1 MWSAR
6 KSFAG
11 IIIMDEISAKPMSPL
26 NRKLSDEGLRTAA
39 RATSKGHVVRIEA
52 SDRPGM
58 LK

>member
-1 MWSAR
+1 
-6 KSFAG
+6 
-11 IIIMDEISAKPMSPL
+11 MDEISAKPMSPL

-39 RATSKGHVVRIEA
+39 RATIKGHVVRIEA